1 MKKWYQQ
8 ESAEVL
14 KELKTGY
21 NGLTTP
27 QAEKLLEEN
36 GENVLQEQKRKSTI
50 QVFFSQFA
58 DLLVIILIVAAM
70 ISMFSGN
77 VESTIVIVAV
87 IVLNAILGTVQHK
100 KAEKSLESLKSLS
113 SPSAKV
119 IRDGQKIE
127 IASKHVVAGWPDFFR
142 MFLPMRKRKNL

>member
-87 IVLNAILGTVQHK
+87 IVLNAILGTCLLYTSRCV
-100 KAEKSLESLKSLS
+100 
-113 SPSAKV
+113 
-119 IRDGQKIE
+119 
-127 IASKHVVAGWPDFFR
+127 
-142 MFLPMRKRKNL
+142 